1 MWLAAALMTA
11 AAAGPNGLQVLHS
24 PSAEQTQQQAMV
36 QRLGA
41 SEVTPASPPRPADP
55 NSPAEKRAA
64 AWRADHLTCAS
75 SKGRTRAQFEAE
87 CKPAPEPV
95 PN

>member
-1 MWLAAALMTA
+1 MWLAAALMA
-11 AAAGPNGLQVLHS
+11 AAASGPNGLQVLHS

-41 SEVTPASPPRPADP
+41 VDVTATPPARPADP

-75 SKGRTRAQFEAE
+75 MKGRTRAQFEAE
-87 CKPAPEPV
+87 CKPAPEANP
-95 PN
+95 